1 MSLPLPVATAVLAK
15 LHLTDL
21 FRLAE
26 VSHATYKLVNVEL
39 QTRHLR
45 MSARYVP
52 DAAQFWE
59 VLEGLEGVVSGSF
72 ALNYLA
78 GDDDWTPGDLDIY
91 VPRQRYREMI
101 RYFKTVAG
109 FKSNPLYDQAKNL
122 RRKAGR
128 AKARGSLSITDLLD
142 FDQYAATP
150 DPPSFR
156 DISGIRDV
164 TSLFNQGLKVDI
176 ISSNTSSALY
186 PLAHFWSTLQMNFLT
201 ARGFCCAYPG
211 STFAGIGLLN
221 ETGLNAFGH
230 PTQRVAP
237 LISKYEARGYQFL
250 MASDK
255 MALFE
260 CVPTIPPDL
269 THPLLRRDF
278 DDGRCFTLH
287 FPTASSPYQTN
298 NVLTVSATWRVA
310 WQLGGWDCGQRR
322 SRCAI
327 TTSVGRA
334 RSAIHVL

>member
-128 AKARGSLSITDLLD
+128 AKARGVSLHHGFTG
-142 FDQYAATP
+142 
-150 DPPSFR
+150 FR
-156 DISGIRDV
+156 PICRY
-164 TSLFNQGLKVDI
+164 TR
-176 ISSNTSSALY
+176 SAFVSRY
-186 PLAHFWSTLQMNFLT
+186 
-201 ARGFCCAYPG
+201 
-211 STFAGIGLLN
+211 
-221 ETGLNAFGH
+221 
-230 PTQRVAP
+230 QR
-237 LISKYEARGYQFL
+237 Y
-250 MASDK
+250 
-255 MALFE
+255 
-260 CVPTIPPDL
+260 
-269 THPLLRRDF
+269 
-278 DDGRCFTLH
+278 
-287 FPTASSPYQTN
+287 
-298 NVLTVSATWRVA
+298 
-310 WQLGGWDCGQRR
+310 
-322 SRCAI
+322 SRCDI
-327 TTSVGRA
+327 FV
-334 RSAIHVL
+334 